1 MDNKKI
7 GAFIAEHRKK
17 QGLTQE
23 QLGERLHVSNKT
35 ISRWENG
42 NYMPDISLLK
52 PLSDEL
58 NVSVNELLAGE
69 KIAEEQTAAY
79 HEQNLIHTLDY
90 SNRQIKNEHT
100 LTSVFLGIAG
110 M

>member
-1 MDNKKI
+1 
-7 GAFIAEHRKK
+7 
-17 QGLTQE
+17 
-23 QLGERLHVSNKT
+23 
-35 ISRWENG
+35 
-42 NYMPDISLLK
+42 MPDISLLK

-58 NVSVNELLAGE
+58 HVSVNELLAGE
-69 KIAEEQTAAY
+69 KIAKEQTAAY
-79 HEQNLIHTLDY
+79 YEQNLIHTLDY